1 MRTFPLARNAR
12 RLVASVSHLMTDL
25 HGMDELEP
33 PPRLVYA
40 ILDKTLGPRESVTGW
55 RAVLAWF
62 TALANPRVGYGFAS
76 VAATFLIVVSASGFS
91 WRKPKLADLKPA
103 SIYRNADRQVHLVYA
118 RGTKFVSDLRVVYEI
133 QSRLTQDE
141 QQNPSR
147 RITGR
152 RLRRT
157 EIPGAR
163 MAPTPLRRS
172 SKIVPTASTEIRKCW
187 PQAFRFGWRGEF
199 DEVCRPSGCGRRRL
213 LPELRQGFVRDVRAA
228 GS

>member
-1 MRTFPLARNAR
+1 MTPMTWTHELTEARLTDYLEGLLQPEEQLAFDAHVPTCPQCSS
-12 RLVASVSHLMTDL
+12 LLAGVSHLITDL
-25 HGMDELEP
+25 HSMDELEP

-62 TALANPRVGYGFAS
+62 TALANPRIGYGFAS

-133 QSRLTQDE
+133 QSRLSQDE
-141 QQNPSR
+141 QQNPSQDHRPPSSPNGDPGRTDGTNPSSPKQQNRANGIDRNSQMLAAGFPLWFER
-147 RITGR
+147 RIR
-152 RLRRT
+152 
-157 EIPGAR
+157 
-163 MAPTPLRRS
+163 
-172 SKIVPTASTEIRKCW
+172 
-187 PQAFRFGWRGEF
+187 
-199 DEVCRPSGCGRRRL
+199 
-213 LPELRQGFVRDVRAA
+213 
-228 GS
+228 